1 MGGQSK
7 GYGSRM
13 VADAECI
20 ALQKNYKRVAIIAGV
35 GTRMYYRLKLGYK
48 AGESYMV
55 KDLDTTAVGKRA
67 VGSQNAV
74 HLRETLRNSS
84 NVLYICFALYL
95 GIMLLPIPVAMT
107 LCTIYI
113 LGLNYLHFYSVEYS
127 KNYNKSMLLMTKTGM
142 LLVDV
147 AVAGKWLSLLAP
159 RWEDM
164 PAVPAF
170 FGVPE
175 DHCFCKIYWS
185 SSLLLYVAAFYL
197 LKLIF
202 FKKTIIITQNPIFG
216 NDRGINAIPSAVG
229 GILIGQCIACAV
241 CEIMMINMTWSHC
254 SSDGVSSYDMTRAFA
269 CHDTFDSLDIYF
281 ALSAIAADVGLFAS
295 FCNKWYG
302 MIFILMEEI
311 AMSLVYKSKP
321 GEFDSFQGSG
331 SFCLDCCILATCL
344 TLSSTDTQKYVAKL
358 LRHKSAIA
366 YFEKLDKMEYSTHLI
381 QS

>member
-1 MGGQSK
+1 
-7 GYGSRM
+7 
-13 VADAECI
+13 
-20 ALQKNYKRVAIIAGV
+20 
-35 GTRMYYRLKLGYK
+35 
-48 AGESYMV
+48 
-55 KDLDTTAVGKRA
+55 
-67 VGSQNAV
+67 
-74 HLRETLRNSS
+74 
-84 NVLYICFALYL
+84 
-95 GIMLLPIPVAMT
+95 LPIPVAMT

-311 AMSLVYKSKP
+311 AMSLLLQFGLVCVQMLSCCMNALLHITLVYKSKP

-381 QS
+381 V